1 MAPMDIAI
9 ASIGLIIGAYRI
21 AGLKWTGTHGSNY
34 TARNM
39 INDLTK
45 LTTSNLFL
53 GEIVFK
59 AKTPYE
65 SGYALPDKY
74 KSGTDLND
82 YYHVGIVT
90 STNPIQITHCTGVP
104 GGIAR
109 DTKIGKWKYGGKLK
123 GIDYDAECSASK
135 DEEVVVI
142 MQNAT
147 VIGGDLN
154 IRANKSTTS
163 KRLGGIPNGSRVEVI
178 TNDGTWSAIDYKG
191 VGGFVL
197 SKYLQFDE
205 SDGTDIIKV
214 SKPLLKNVYDAIG
227 EMLGIKKG

>member
-21 AGLKWTGTHGSNY
+21 SGLKWTGTHGSNY

-39 INDLTK
+39 INGLTK

-59 AKTPYE
+59 AKAPEE

-74 KSGTDLND
+74 KSGKDLND
-82 YYHVGIVT
+82 YYHVGVIT
-90 STNPIQITHCTGVP
+90 SVNPLQITHCTGVP

-109 DTKIGKWKYGGKLK
+109 DSKLGKWAYGGSLK
-123 GIDYDAECSASK
+123 GIDYS
-135 DEEVVVI
+135 EEVVII

-178 TNDGTWSAIDYKG
+178 TNDGTWSAVDYKG
-191 VGGFVL
+191 IGGFVM

-214 SKPLLKNVYDAIG
+214 SKPLLQNVYDAIG
-227 EMLGIKKG
+227 EMLGVKKG